1 MKRILNTILLLLVA
15 AIVVGVLTMWL
26 RPTPTKVDV
35 TAVSREAMTVTV
47 DGEGKTR
54 VRDRYLVAA
63 PVTGR
68 LRRIAL
74 RRGDTVKSGQLIA
87 QIDPLPLNP
96 LDPRQRA
103 EAVARVNAAEDAK
116 REIDRMVERN
126 KATYDQAQRELQ
138 RSEILARDGY
148 ASREE
153 FEKAQTAVAISLRDY
168 EAARSRAESAAH
180 EVEVARAA
188 LLAGNQSAP
197 AASVRVHAPTGGRVL
212 RVVEESERVI
222 VAGAPLLEVSN
233 PGNLEVVIELL
244 STDAVKV
251 SSGAKV
257 FIEAWGG
264 PKALEARVRLIE
276 PSAFTKVSAL
286 GIEEQRVNVIA
297 DLPEPSSV
305 LGDGYRVEAR
315 IVVWHSDSVLQV
327 PVSVLF
333 RRGDVWSLFVIEE
346 GRARLRTVEVGE
358 RTPFTAQIKSG
369 VEADA
374 VVIVHPANEI
384 TDGTRV
390 QPREQK
396 YHILTIT
403 PPRVQAGRNSWQP
416 WRWRSI
422 LPATGVFGYRCSL
435 QSS

>member
-15 AIVVGVLTMWL
+15 AVVVGVLTMWL

-54 VRDRYLVAA
+54 VRDRYVVAA
-63 PVTGR
+63 PVAGR

-74 RRGDTVKSGQLIA
+74 RRGDPVKSGQLIA
-87 QIDPLPLNP
+87 QIDPLPLSP

-103 EAVARVNAAEDAK
+103 EAIGRVNATEDAL
-116 REIDRMVERN
+116 REVDQMVNRN
-126 KATYDQAQRELQ
+126 RATYDQALRDQQ
-138 RSEILARDGY
+138 RSENLARSGVI
-148 ASREE
+148 SRQEL
-153 FEKAQTAVAISLRDY
+153 EKSQTAVSTSLREY

-197 AASVRVHAPTGGRVL
+197 AASVRVLAPTGGRVL

-222 VAGAPLLEVSN
+222 VAGAPLVEVSN
-233 PGNLEVVIELL
+233 PAKLEVVIELL

-251 SSGAKV
+251 SPGATV

-264 PKALEARVRLIE
+264 PEALDARVRLIE

-297 DLPEPSSV
+297 DLTAPSSV
-305 LGDGYRVEAR
+305 LGDGYRVEGR

-327 PVSVLF
+327 PVSALF
-333 RRGDVWSLFVIEE
+333 RRGDVWNVFVVED

-369 VEADA
+369 VEAEA

-390 QPREQK
+390 EPREQK
-396 YHILTIT
+396 YRIF
-403 PPRVQAGRNSWQP
+403 S
-416 WRWRSI
+416 RSSG
-422 LPATGVFGYRCSL
+422 LAQL
-435 QSS
+435 QRK

>member
-15 AIVVGVLTMWL
+15 AVVVGLLTMWL
-26 RPTPTKVDV
+26 RPAPTKVDV
-35 TAVSREAMTVTV
+35 TGVSREAMTVTV

-54 VRDRYLVAA
+54 VRDRYVVAA
-63 PVTGR
+63 PVAGR

-87 QIDPLPLNP
+87 QIDPLPLSP

-103 EAVARVNAAEDAK
+103 EAIGRVNAAEDAL
-116 REIDRMVERN
+116 REVDQMVNRN
-126 KATYDQAQRELQ
+126 RATYDQALRDQQ
-138 RSEILARDGY
+138 RSDNLARSGVI
-148 ASREE
+148 SRQEL
-153 FEKAQTAVAISLRDY
+153 EKSQTAVSTSLREY

-197 AASVRVHAPTGGRVL
+197 AASVKVLAPTGGRVL

-222 VAGAPLLEVSN
+222 VAGAPLVEVSN
-233 PGNLEVVIELL
+233 PAKLEVVIELL

-251 SSGAKV
+251 SPGAAV

-264 PKALEARVRLIE
+264 PEALDARVRLIE

-297 DLPEPSSV
+297 DLTAPSSV
-305 LGDGYRVEAR
+305 LGDGYRVEGR

-327 PVSVLF
+327 PVSALF
-333 RRGDVWSLFVIEE
+333 RRGDVWNLFAVKD

-369 VEADA
+369 VEADEEL
-374 VVIVHPANEI
+374 IVHPANEI
-384 TDGTRV
+384 TNGTRV
-390 QPREQK
+390 EPRQQE
-396 YHILTIT
+396 YHIL
-403 PPRVQAGRNSWQP
+403 
-416 WRWRSI
+416 SI
-422 LPATGVFGYRCSL
+422 ALTQISGLAQFQGGKA
-435 QSS
+435 

>member
-1 MKRILNTILLLLVA
+1 MRRILNTILLLLVA
-15 AIVVGVLTMWL
+15 AVVVGLLTTWL
-26 RPTPTKVDV
+26 RPAPTNVDV
-35 TAVSREAMTVTV
+35 AAVSRGAMTVTV
-47 DGEGKTR
+47 DGEGRTR
-54 VRDRYLVAA
+54 VRDRYVVAA
-63 PVTGR
+63 PVAGR
-68 LRRIAL
+68 LRRILL
-74 RRGDTVKSGQLIA
+74 RRGDAVKTGQLIA
-87 QIDPLPLNP
+87 QIDPLPLSP

-126 KATYDQAQRELQ
+126 KATYDQARRELE
-138 RSEILARDGY
+138 RSEVLVRDGY

-153 FEKAQTAVAISLRDY
+153 LERAQTAVATSFREY

-188 LLAGNQSAP
+188 LLARNQSSP
-197 AASVRVHAPTGGRVL
+197 AASVKVHAPTDGRVL
-212 RVVEESERVI
+212 GVVEESERVV
-222 VAGAPLLEVSN
+222 VAGAPLVEVSN
-233 PGNLEVVIELL
+233 PSKLEVVIELL

-251 SSGAKV
+251 SPGAKV

-264 PKALEARVRLIE
+264 QEALEARVRLIE

-297 DLPEPSSV
+297 DLTAPSSV
-305 LGDGYRVEAR
+305 LGDGYRVEGR

-327 PVSVLF
+327 PVSALF
-333 RRGDVWSLFVIEE
+333 RRGDVWSLFIVED
-346 GRARLRTVEVGE
+346 GRARLRQVEVGE

-369 VEADA
+369 VEADG

-390 QPREQK
+390 VSK
-396 YHILTIT
+396 SLT
-403 PPRVQAGRNSWQP
+403 RAR
-416 WRWRSI
+416 
-422 LPATGVFGYRCSL
+422 
-435 QSS
+435 

>member
-1 MKRILNTILLLLVA
+1 MNRILNIILLFVVA
-15 AIVVGVLTMWL
+15 AVVVGLLTMWL

-35 TAVSREAMTVTV
+35 TGVSREAMTVTV

-54 VRDRYLVAA
+54 VRDRYVVAA
-63 PVTGR
+63 PVAGR

-87 QIDPLPLNP
+87 QIDPLPLSP

-103 EAVARVNAAEDAK
+103 EAIGRVNATEDAL
-116 REIDRMVERN
+116 REVDQMVNRN
-126 KATYDQAQRELQ
+126 RATYDQALRDHQ
-138 RSEILARDGY
+138 RSENLARSGVI
-148 ASREE
+148 SRQEL
-153 FEKAQTAVAISLRDY
+153 EKSQTAVSTSLREY

-212 RVVEESERVI
+212 RVVEESERVV

-297 DLPEPSSV
+297 D
-305 LGDGYRVEAR
+305 
-315 IVVWHSDSVLQV
+315 
-327 PVSVLF
+327 
-333 RRGDVWSLFVIEE
+333 
-346 GRARLRTVEVGE
+346 
-358 RTPFTAQIKSG
+358 
-369 VEADA
+369 
-374 VVIVHPANEI
+374 
-384 TDGTRV
+384 
-390 QPREQK
+390 
-396 YHILTIT
+396 
-403 PPRVQAGRNSWQP
+403 
-416 WRWRSI
+416 
-422 LPATGVFGYRCSL
+422 
-435 QSS
+435 